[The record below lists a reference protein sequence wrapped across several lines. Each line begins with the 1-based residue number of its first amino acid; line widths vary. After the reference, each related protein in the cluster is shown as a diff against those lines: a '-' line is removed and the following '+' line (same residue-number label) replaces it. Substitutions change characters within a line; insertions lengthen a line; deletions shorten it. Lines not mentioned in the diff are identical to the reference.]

1 VAYIAMDGV
10 SGYVAGATK
19 KAVPQPA
26 PVKAASK
33 VGVRGQ
39 KQRSKTL
46 PPVAPVEKLKPSL
59 PDTVLILNARE
70 PLNKGETE
78 DENMKVLK
86 LLNDIKKLQKKWKAK
101 L

>member
-1 VAYIAMDGV
+1 M
-10 SGYVAGATK
+10 AGTST
-19 KAVPQPA
+19 KAVPTPKPA
-26 PVKAASK
+26 KAASK
-33 VGVRGQ
+33 VGVSNS
-39 KQRSKTL
+39 KKSKT
-46 PPVAPVEKLKPSL
+46 PIPIPVKPIEKPKPMI
-59 PDTVLILNARE
+59 PDTALILNARD

>member
-1 VAYIAMDGV
+1 MDGLG
-10 SGYVAGATK
+10 GYVAGTST
-19 KAVPQPA
+19 KAVPTPAPAKAVSKVGVSSSKKSKTPLPA
-26 PVKAASK
+26 PVKTIEKSK
-33 VGVRGQ
+33 
-39 KQRSKTL
+39 
-46 PPVAPVEKLKPSL
+46 PIIPDSL
-59 PDTVLILNARE
+59 MILNARE

>member
-1 VAYIAMDGV
+1 MDGL

-19 KAVPQPA
+19 KAVPQPP

-39 KQRSKTL
+39 KRSKTL
-46 PPVAPVEKLKPSL
+46 PPLPPVEKSKPSL

>member
-1 VAYIAMDGV
+1 M
-10 SGYVAGATK
+10 
-19 KAVPQPA
+19 
-26 PVKAASK
+26 
-33 VGVRGQ
+33 
-39 KQRSKTL
+39 
-46 PPVAPVEKLKPSL
+46 PPVPPVEKPKPSL

>member
-1 VAYIAMDGV
+1 MDGL

-26 PVKAASK
+26 PAKAASK
-33 VGVRGQ
+33 VGVRSQ
-39 KQRSKTL
+39 KRAKTL
-46 PPVAPVEKLKPSL
+46 PPVAPVEKPKPSL